1 MIRVLS
7 FTYYFLAMTLSQ
19 RHRECIEVQMGFTC
33 IIVESMAP
41 KDLLFSFWFSS
52 PHVKKIILLS
62 NVKRKQ

>member
-19 RHRECIEVQMGFTC
+19 RHRECVEVQMGFTC

-41 KDLLFSFWFSS
+41 KDLLLTFGS
-52 PHVKKIILLS
+52 HHHM
-62 NVKRKQ
+62 